1 MLVNERIRP
10 GTYLEIYKKEEKGD
24 RVCTVKKRV
33 EVIQQ
38 YPHHVLVKTEKRDP
52 DVYNPCG
59 TEAERDCNEEI
70 LRSGL

>member
-10 GTYLEIYKKEEKGD
+10 GTYLEIYTKEEKGE

-38 YPHHVLVKTEKRDP
+38 YPHHVLVKTEKGIRM
-52 DVYNPCG
+52 CI
-59 TEAERDCNEEI
+59 THAELSQYGIVTKRF
-70 LRSGL
+70 